1 MKERNHESWCMQRF
15 SSGVPPNTEAAREV
29 AGTPSEAAARRSMA
43 FSSGNTARAALIA
56 SELCELCA
64 HLSVHL
70 NDLRIHLSHLS
81 VRLSVHLS
89 DVSDLCLELLHR
101 QHWLNWGHRSCG
113 QRRHNLMNYCSWQ
126 LACCGGGG
134 RLAYAGIRS
143 CHRVDFGRPICPGVG
158 AVAYSA

>member
-1 MKERNHESWCMQRF
+1 
-15 SSGVPPNTEAAREV
+15 
-29 AGTPSEAAARRSMA
+29 MA

-101 QHWLNWGHRSCG
+101 QHWLDWDQRSCG
-113 QRRHNLMNYCSWQ
+113 QRRYNLMNNCSGQ
-126 LACCGGGG
+126 TTKFNHAQTEKSGDVEERQTGEETS
-134 RLAYAGIRS
+134 RKHEPQI
-143 CHRVDFGRPICPGVG
+143 F
-158 AVAYSA
+158 